1 MDAAVI
7 LLLVLK
13 AAVVGLAVY
22 PLVRPG
28 SSHFAG
34 KAMGF
39 RAIVYPGFMLLIPA
53 AWLLSG
59 RPSPYPVAAD
69 ILGPGDPVPGGRGRQ
84 RPGAVRDQG
93 LRRDPAPGGLAL
105 SVRVLRPCREPDS
118 WTSGGSGSGWCWGL
132 GAVLD
137 VVWEI
142 GEYLMMRSGASG
154 LDLTY
159 ENTIQ
164 DLAMSLTG
172 AALAACARGHGPV
185 AGRGDTATLFGWS

>member
-22 PLVRPG
+22 PLARPG
-28 SSHFAG
+28 SSDFAG

-69 ILGPGDPVPGGRGRQ
+69 ILLAIPFLVDAGANVLGLFAIKGFDVIPHLVGWLCLSACFGPAD
-84 RPGAVRDQG
+84 
-93 LRRDPAPGGLAL
+93 
-105 SVRVLRPCREPDS
+105 EPDPGRALDRVRAGAGVR
-118 WTSGGSGSGWCWGL
+118 GG
-132 GAVLD
+132 
-137 VVWEI
+137 
-142 GEYLMMRSGASG
+142 
-154 LDLTY
+154 
-159 ENTIQ
+159 
-164 DLAMSLTG
+164 
-172 AALAACARGHGPV
+172 
-185 AGRGDTATLFGWS
+185 AGR